1 MTRKTWL
8 RRIIYFLLIAG
19 IVVFGILYYQK
30 VGTGRDLSEQETNPP
45 TPLYQGGTIRQN
57 PAKSVETIEFGNWQ
71 PHKSRRVL
79 GMVQSSSDIS
89 IYSKLSGDIAK
100 VFVEIGDNVYQ
111 GEIIAKFSRE
121 NDLAQISYENTLNSL
136 ENTKLTTENS
146 VRAAEIALENA
157 RNDLEQTIQSTEQNH
172 SQAYTILYS
181 QARNM
186 DTVIS
191 NSLSWADRLLG
202 ATKNYDSDPRGGK
215 VGRNNS
221 ILKNDTKNLIREIS
235 RKVKN
240 SRDLEPYQQNEA
252 QILRFAN
259 EKRQILKDL
268 QKIIRNMDTLIR
280 GTSSSLSFPETTKRQ
295 LQAEVEGKSAK
306 IDGSIVSLESA
317 IESAKSGNESINTA
331 ILAAENRVKN
341 AESNLE
347 LAQANARAQ
356 VANVENQRNI
366 AAKSIQDLNVRA
378 PFDGKISA
386 KFVNDFDRV
395 NPGQKL
401 FSIVAKDSVPEIVA
415 HLSAEETHLLNDL
428 EKIKIELA
436 NGETIAVGKVA
447 ISGKL
452 DSASQKMEVKFS
464 PTEEFRGNLT
474 VGSIANILLPINTEE
489 SNLIPIS
496 AVSFEPDGAE
506 VFVLTNTSG
515 SPLLAGEG
523 EGEAENP
530 AKNTYKIERRKV
542 QTGKIVSSAVEI
554 LDGLKSREILV
565 KYRNRVNAGDL
576 VDIK

>member
-1 MTRKTWL
+1 MIKKTWL

-19 IVVFGILYYQK
+19 IVILAVIFAKNYQDK
-30 VGTGRDLSEQETNPP
+30 QSENSAE
-45 TPLYQGGTIRQN
+45 N
-57 PAKSVETIEFGNWQ
+57 PAKLTEIEKVVAKKVEVLQFGEWQ
-71 PHKSRRVL
+71 PNNSRRVL
-79 GMVQSSSDIS
+79 GTVQSSSDIS
-89 IYSKLSGDIAK
+89 IHADLMGDIAK
-100 VFVEIGDNVYQ
+100 VFVDIGDNVYK

-136 ENTKLTTENS
+136 ENTRITTENS
-146 VRAAEIALENA
+146 VRSAEIALENA
-157 RNDLEQTIQSTEQNH
+157 QNDLAQTIQSTEQNH

-181 QARNM
+181 QSRNM
-186 DTVIS
+186 DTTIS

-202 ATKNYDSDPRGGK
+202 ATKDYDSDPRGGK
-215 VGRNNS
+215 VGQNNS

-235 RKVKN
+235 RKVAN
-240 SRDLEPYQQNEA
+240 SRDLETYQRNES

-259 EKRQILKDL
+259 DKMKSLKDI

-280 GTSSSLSFPETTKRQ
+280 GTTSSRSFAEATKMQ
-295 LQAEVEGKSAK
+295 LQGEVEGKSAK

-331 ILAAENRVKN
+331 VLAAENRVRN

-347 LAQANARAQ
+347 LSQANGRAQ
-356 VANVENQRNI
+356 ISNVENQRNI
-366 AAKSIQDLNVRA
+366 TAKSIQDLNVRA

-386 KFVNDFDRV
+386 KFVKDFDRV

-401 FSIVAKDSVPEIVA
+401 FSIVSGDSVPEIIA
-415 HLSAEETHLLNDL
+415 HLSAEETHLLSDL
-428 EKIKIELA
+428 EKLKIELA
-436 NGETIAVGKVA
+436 SGETIAVENVA

-464 PTEEFRGNLT
+464 AGEEFRGNL
-474 VGSIANILLPINTEE
+474 VIGSIANILLPINSES

-506 VFVLTNTSG
+506 VFVIESG
-515 SPLLAGEG
+515 
-523 EGEAENP
+523 
-530 AKNTYKIERRKV
+530 KIVRKKV
-542 QTGKIVSSAVEI
+542 QTGKIISSAVEI
-554 LDGLKSREILV
+554 LGGLESRENLV

-576 VDIK
+576 VEIKN